1 MGTQNSQVETEL
13 KNRHRHYDVIIR
25 VNSKK
30 YLVND
35 TSYLKV
41 DGFKSNL
48 YVM

>member
-13 KNRHRHYDVIIR
+13 KNRHRHYD